1 LPCINHRLF
10 YLHNVFCLK
19 YHSEKELA
27 KLLENDGIGLFYIPH
42 DLFKDRLTLGGKEGE
57 LLREIKTL
65 LQLGLKQINP

>member
-1 LPCINHRLF
+1 M
-10 YLHNVFCLK
+10 
-19 YHSEKELA
+19 A